1 MIFYT
6 NAFAYAVASIY
17 IVYFL
22 FGGVLYFFKYK
33 TLFNRM
39 YPNHPIVVVLLI
51 ISVAHIIVETIMG
64 ISAVHYSLG
73 TIVIIT
79 MFIAYILVMGFGLFG
94 NVAMKLYNRI
104 KTLRDN
110 LPER

>member
-1 MIFYT
+1 MIYYT
-6 NAFAYAVASIY
+6 NMFAYAVACIY

-22 FGGVLYFFKYK
+22 FGGVLCFFKYK

-51 ISVAHIIVETIMG
+51 LSVAQLIVETTMG
-64 ISAVHYSLG
+64 ISSVHYSFG

-79 MFIAYILVMGFGLFG
+79 MLIAYILVLGYGIFG
-94 NVAMKLYNRI
+94 NVAVKLYNRI